1 MFIDCEIMVRRV
13 FSESVMFINPFAS
26 TMFVHTTV
34 VLIGE
39 FTVQTI
45 RNVNNI
51 VRMLSVNIVYHDI

>member
-1 MFIDCEIMVRRV
+1 MFVDCEIMVRRV